1 MLDGYNLHTV
11 TYSIISYF
19 QRCNSNGNCH
29 CDEGFGPPH
38 CDIGGNGGSV
48 DSGPIKVSGM
58 LTVIKNNDF
67 EHFSFSVLKEMWVIR
82 AGIHKMW
89 VFRAGKIYSSARHG
103 ECLML

>member
-1 MLDGYNLHTV
+1 MA
-11 TYSIISYF
+11 YSIISYF

-58 LTVIKNNDF
+58 
-67 EHFSFSVLKEMWVIR
+67 
-82 AGIHKMW
+82 
-89 VFRAGKIYSSARHG
+89 
-103 ECLML
+103 